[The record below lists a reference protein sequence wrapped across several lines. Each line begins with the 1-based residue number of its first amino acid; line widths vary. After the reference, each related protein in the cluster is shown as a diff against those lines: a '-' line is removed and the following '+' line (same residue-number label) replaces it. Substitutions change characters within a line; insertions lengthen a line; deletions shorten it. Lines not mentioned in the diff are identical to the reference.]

1 MNRALPNADIRSSD
15 LAIAMVLTAA
25 LFGGSVLALLH
36 ARLDHNADFPVIDP
50 GVAIPIAVRPVADV
64 PAGEAKS
71 GSRKAKRKTK
81 RASTVPLAWRRKV
94 PSSSAP
100 TKPPEPELEPID
112 PQTIMPPS
120 LDELE
125 PNPEVPPD
133 DPAEP
138 EPPIEEAG
146 EPPPEDSSAEV
157 ETPED
162 PPIEEE
168 LPDIDEGQQD
178 AGSEE
183 QPEAGGEG
191 QPDAEGEP
199 GSEGTDPL
207 LERAIAFYRA
217 RLVAWFSARFRVTGS
232 GLSPAQLAKYRV
244 RVHIDL
250 GEDLRIVDYQI
261 LSSDHPDFEAAARSM
276 LEKMRGMKLPPP
288 PENYPSAV
296 QQQLTVT
303 FTCAEDTCD

>member
-1 MNRALPNADIRSSD
+1 MSNVLPSADIRGSD
-15 LAIAMVLTAA
+15 LALAVVLTAA

-50 GVAIPIAVRPVADV
+50 GGAIAIAVRPVADV

-71 GSRKAKRKTK
+71 GSRKAKRRDKQT
-81 RASTVPLAWRRKV
+81 SEVPLAWRRKV
-94 PSSSAP
+94 PSPSVP
-100 TKPPEPELEPID
+100 DTPPPEPEPEPQPID
-112 PQTIMPPS
+112 PQTIVPPS
-120 LDELE
+120 LEDLE
-125 PNPEVPPD
+125 PVAPADPETPPD
-133 DPAEP
+133 DAPP
-138 EPPIEEAG
+138 EPSPID
-146 EPPPEDSSAEV
+146 PPEEDSAQE
-157 ETPED
+157 ET
-162 PPIEEE
+162 E
-168 LPDIDEGQQD
+168 LPQVDD
-178 AGSEE
+178 GSEE
-183 QPEAGGEG
+183 QPDAEGEGQQDAGGEG
-191 QPDAEGEP
+191 QPDAEGEA

-261 LSSDHPDFEAAARSM
+261 LSSDHPDFDKAARAM

-288 PENYPSAV
+288 PENYPGAV
-296 QQQLTVT
+296 QHQLTVT